1 MGGLVSGEDKEG
13 VVSQGEDGNG
23 VRRVGLK
30 WGRGGFGGGWRRTVG
45 GESVGRRPEGE
56 AHGDWL
62 VWMEV
67 DGDWVEGDREE

>member
-13 VVSQGEDGNG
+13 VVSQGEDENG

-30 WGRGGFGGGWRRTVG
+30 SGRGGLRGGWRRNVG

-56 AHGDWL
+56 AHGD
-62 VWMEV
+62 
-67 DGDWVEGDREE
+67 